1 MQEARRQITVAVVE
15 DNPRIRELLQ
25 EEISD
30 EGHRFLSFGTAEDFL
45 RAMADSDVTQEVVK
59 RRAKRLEAY
68 AADPTLVPE
77 HFGIER
83 DIAEGG
89 YGRRQIYELVQNGA
103 DAALDD
109 DLSDARV
116 SVVYTGDSLYCAN
129 QGEPIT
135 PRGVEAILGA
145 YNSDKRSN
153 QIAVLVWASSAF
165 SPSRLRHSSLVVR
178 ARFTSIRH
186 SPRSTSGLSSTRSGL
201 QPYAWHTRSTRRVSE
216 RKIQFWQN

>member
-1 MQEARRQITVAVVE
+1 MSKW
-15 DNPRIRELLQ
+15 L
-25 EEISD
+25 
-30 EGHRFLSFGTAEDFL
+30 
-45 RAMADSDVTQEVVK
+45 ADSDVAREVVE

-83 DIAEGG
+83 GIAEGG

-103 DAALDD
+103 DAALDGG
-109 DLSDARV
+109 LSDARV

-145 YNSDKRSN
+145 YNSDKRNN
-153 QIAVLVWASSAF
+153 QIGRFGVGFKCVLAVSSAPQFF
-165 SPSRLRHSSLVVR
+165 SRSGSFYFDPGQ
-178 ARFTSIRH
+178 AKADIR
-186 SPRSTSGLSSTRSGL
+186 LSSTRSGL
-201 QPYAWHTRSTRRVSE
+201 QPYAWHTRLTQRVSE